1 MNQMEN
7 GQEKKLK
14 HKSFLM
20 RSDARSDF
28 KIKKSAA
35 LDITAILVSVA
46 AAFLVWVF
54 AGPL

>member
-1 MNQMEN
+1 MNNSGN

-20 RSDARSDF
+20 RSDSRSDF

-35 LDITAILVSVA
+35 LDVTAIVLSVL

-54 AGPL
+54 SATL

>member
-1 MNQMEN
+1 MNQIGN
-7 GQEKKLK
+7 SQEKKLK

-28 KIKKSAA
+28 KIKKTPA
-35 LDITAILVSVA
+35 LDVTAILVSVF

-54 AGPL
+54 SVSL

>member
-1 MNQMEN
+1 MNS
-7 GQEKKLK
+7 GQDKKLK

-35 LDITAILVSVA
+35 LDVTAIVISVI

-54 AGPL
+54 AGTL